1 MDTRLS
7 GPTDTSE
14 SPPAQ
19 PRTPRYANG
28 LPVRRLGGRRS
39 SDDSFETLLDAFT
52 RHLTEVEYRSGATG
66 HTYAK
71 WVRNFHQWLQMAH
84 PGLGLEAATAEVLQ
98 EFLACKRGQ
107 RVKGS
112 TLATILHSLR
122 SFYSFTL
129 AGDPTRS
136 NPTLGL
142 RPPSAVPPPIDA
154 YSEPEVRHLLA
165 LAQKYEH
172 SRDRRRWVGYV
183 ALTIL
188 AGTGIR
194 NGELLTLRTTDVDLT
209 HHQLTVVGKGSKTRT
224 VPFGPATAEVL
235 ATYLDDLRPHLPQSS
250 YFIANPRSLRHGPY
264 WGRMESNTLVSLVRD
279 LMGETAIAGRHF
291 PHRFRHSFA
300 TNALRQV
307 RNIEVV
313 RELLGHTDIKT
324 TGRYLHATM
333 ADKRAAADS
342 IDFAAIAAPRE
353 GPAYATPRNCLTN
366 RAEPAPGPGA
376 PGPPQGQPGS
386 GPLSELVDQAEAAI
400 ARALRATQLLPAE
413 TVSGLTSLRLA
424 EAAIGTL
431 SAVPLN
437 SDLITAASA
446 LVLSRANHLPVP
458 VRPLLYARGTAARS
472 ALERVADTLEL
483 LATMG
488 PPSPN

>member
-1 MDTRLS
+1 
-7 GPTDTSE
+7 
-14 SPPAQ
+14 
-19 PRTPRYANG
+19 
-28 LPVRRLGGRRS
+28 
-39 SDDSFETLLDAFT
+39 
-52 RHLTEVEYRSGATG
+52 
-66 HTYAK
+66 
-71 WVRNFHQWLQMAH
+71 
-84 PGLGLEAATAEVLQ
+84 
-98 EFLACKRGQ
+98 
-107 RVKGS
+107 
-112 TLATILHSLR
+112 
-122 SFYSFTL
+122 
-129 AGDPTRS
+129 
-136 NPTLGL
+136 
-142 RPPSAVPPPIDA
+142 
-154 YSEPEVRHLLA
+154 
-165 LAQKYEH
+165 
-172 SRDRRRWVGYV
+172 
-183 ALTIL
+183 
-188 AGTGIR
+188 
-194 NGELLTLRTTDVDLT
+194 
-209 HHQLTVVGKGSKTRT
+209 KGSKTRT
-224 VPFGPATAEVL
+224 VPFGPATAKVL
-235 ATYLDDLRPHLPQSS
+235 ATYLDDLRPHPPQSS

-264 WGRMESNTLVSLVRD
+264 WGRMESNTPVSLVRD

-307 RNIEVV
+307 RDIEVV
-313 RELLGHTDIKT
+313 RQLLGHTDIKT

-342 IDFAAIAAPRE
+342 IDFAAIAAPSE
-353 GPAYATPRNCLTN
+353 APAYATPRNCLTN

-386 GPLSELVDQAEAAI
+386 GPLSQLVDQAEAAI

-413 TVSGLTSLRLA
+413 TVSELTSLRLA

-488 PPSPN
+488 